1 MKKNEFDKI
10 EVGTESTP
18 IIKKVTQDTINRYG
32 KAAGDYNPIHV
43 DVEYAK
49 TGPFKGTI
57 AHGLMSLAYIS
68 ELMARDFSRGWFFG
82 GKLEMRFRAP
92 IRPGDTI
99 TIKGKVIE
107 KKSEGEKNLIVCEVA
122 CENQDGTAVIIGNT
136 TAQCLN

>member
-1 MKKNEFDKI
+1 MKKIEFNKI
-10 EVGTESTP
+10 ELGAELTP
-18 IIKKVTQDTINRYG
+18 ITKKITQETINRYG
-32 KAAGDYNPIHV
+32 EAAGDYNPIHV

-68 ELMARDFSRGWFFG
+68 ELMARDFSQGWFFG
-82 GKLEMRFRAP
+82 GKVEMRFRAP

-107 KKSEGEKNLIVCEVA
+107 KKSEGEKNLIVCEVL
-122 CENQDGTAVIIGNT
+122 CENQEGKAVIIANT